1 MKDKWLKDLH
11 DRMSEFEMD
20 TPDNLWAEI
29 EKAEAQRCPKPKVS
43 IWIWMKRYSSVAAA
57 AIVALVIG
65 GYIFFSKDSGLN
77 PQLTTTAYNAPEQVI
92 QVEEHQISGESTLTS
107 TSPLTST
114 KTQQTVKPLLAVIY
128 KESLSPRPEDLQIQP
143 IDSTKSPYAEN
154 DLPGKAVEEGKTGN
168 DTVSLRRY
176 QPLDYYKEDNNSYR
190 PLIASNYSSDSRFS
204 VGIFSSGGVNSNMS
218 RTSVSD
224 GLASTGPDGADWEDE
239 PLLGILLFNQGKEIT
254 TDIKHRQPI
263 RAGVSFTYKLTDRL
277 GFSTGLSYTNLTSDI
292 RSGSESHY
300 FSGEQILHYVGIPVN
315 VSYDI
320 FRWKRLQLYA
330 SAGALAEKCVSGKV
344 TTDYVLDNNTAQTE
358 TENIAKKPFQFSLN
372 AAAGIQ
378 FNITDMIGV
387 YAEPGVSYYF
397 SDGTDIKTIYK
408 DKPLNLNLNFGLR
421 FTIRK

>member
-29 EKAEAQRCPKPKVS
+29 EKAETKKCPKPKTN

-57 AIVALVIG
+57 VILALVIG
-65 GYIFFSKDSGLN
+65 GYFFFNKDNGLN
-77 PQLTTTAYNAPEQVI
+77 PQLATTAYNAPEQII
-92 QVEEHQISGESTLTS
+92 QVEDCRISGESTLTS

-114 KTQQTVKPLLAVIY
+114 KMQQTVKPLLAVIY

-143 IDSTKSPYAEN
+143 IDSTKSLYAEN
-154 DLPGKAVEEGKTGN
+154 DLPGKAVEEEKTGN

-277 GFSTGLSYTNLTSDI
+277 GLGTGLSYTNLTSDI

-300 FSGEQILHYVGIPVN
+300 FSGEQVLHYIGIPVN

-330 SAGALAEKCVSGKV
+330 SAGVLAEKCVSGKV

-358 TENIAKKPFQFSLN
+358 NENLEKKPFQFSLN
-372 AAAGIQ
+372 ATAGIQ

-397 SDGTDIKTIYK
+397 NDGTDIKTIYK

-421 FTIRK
+421 FTIGK